1 MRQYPVWNV
10 VVLILLVL
18 AVGICGCTDSAAGGD
33 GTESAIGQ
41 QIKALSSDNPDTEL
55 AAITF
60 LTETGE
66 PAVQP
71 VIDSFAAGDNK
82 SRIYGAFILQEIGEP
97 AIPSLVAALDAEDVN
112 TKMICATTLVS
123 IGAPAVP
130 YLLNA
135 LERGDSD
142 AQKVKEVIIRIGEPA
157 IPALQAAAL
166 SQNPEYAREA
176 DALIKSIYFSAK
188 LKDGS
193 LTGEV
198 NTTVAA
204 PAA

>member
-10 VVLILLVL
+10 GALILLVL
-18 AVGICGCTDSAAGGD
+18 AVGICGCTDSTAEGD
-33 GTESAIGQ
+33 GTDSAIDQ
-41 QIKALSSDNPDTEL
+41 QIKALSSDNPDAEL
-55 AAITF
+55 AAITY
-60 LTETGE
+60 LTRTGE

-82 SRIYGAFILQEIGEP
+82 TRIYGAFILQEIGDP
-97 AIPSLVAALDAEDVN
+97 AIPSLVTALDAEDVN

-130 YLLNA
+130 YLLDA

-142 AQKVKEVIIRIGEPA
+142 TQKVKEVIIRIGEPA

-193 LTGEV
+193 LTGEA
-198 NTTVAA
+198 NTTADA

>member
-10 VVLILLVL
+10 GALILLVL
-18 AVGICGCTDSAAGGD
+18 AVGICGCTDSTAEGD
-33 GTESAIGQ
+33 GTDSAIDQ
-41 QIKALSSDNPDTEL
+41 QIKALSSDNPDAEL
-55 AAITF
+55 AAITY
-60 LTETGE
+60 LTRTGE

-82 SRIYGAFILQEIGEP
+82 TRIYGAFILQEIGDP
-97 AIPSLVAALDAEDVN
+97 AIPSLVTALDAEDVN

-130 YLLNA
+130 YLLDA

-142 AQKVKEVIIRIGEPA
+142 TQKVKEVIIRIGEPA

-193 LTGEV
+193 LTGEA
-198 NTTVAA
+198 NTTPDA